1 MARRPR
7 SLRLEL
13 IATLTIVLMMAVV
26 SLSLAAE
33 VLGGR
38 RHEAQQ
44 RARLVEHA
52 RGLAAIVGPLL
63 EPASLHGGPVEPVLR
78 PSVGSMGIEA
88 IEIHRLDRDRDRAD
102 TLVSLGLAPA
112 LPRPAPDAEGHLV
125 ESDGRWVVDHAIRT
139 FSGASDRRRSV
150 LVLRLV
156 ARPSPWTRL
165 GDWTTTLMLAG
176 GVGGV
181 LVLLGGILLDVQV
194 LRPLRAI
201 RRAADEVADG
211 NLEAEVPA
219 DGPAELA
226 ALAGAFNRMTA
237 SLRRQQG
244 ENAAQRRSL
253 ARAEQLASV
262 GRLSAGVAHEV
273 GNPLAA
279 ILGYVELLLDPRS
292 QPALDPEQRAL
303 LERCR
308 TQLERIQGIV
318 GQLLDYSRP
327 AHGDPQP
334 VALHAAAERLASLLR
349 HDPRCRD
356 ATLRLEG
363 DARVQALADPGHLD
377 QVLQNLVVNACRAA
391 SHTAGAGAA
400 PLVVLRV
407 AADGDEAVLEV
418 QDSGPGVADE
428 LRPRLFEPFVTTARA
443 GEGSGLG
450 LATSRGLVEA
460 MRGRLECLPT
470 GARAPLRPE
479 GSPGAVF
486 RVILPRAEPS
496 AAPPPPSEGR
506 PGRSRS
512 PENPAPP
519 GTVQGPTFTRTL
531 RMRHRLAL
539 VSVLSAATLLASCA
553 PAYKSF
559 YRETD
564 RSLHPKPVAADK
576 VMVVKDAGDL
586 RTSWS
591 ELGSYEG
598 HAPTVKEAM
607 DAAKRTCGRYGADY
621 FILNVQPF
629 ESRGVWKVDGICAAK
644 AGT

>member
-26 SLSLAAE
+26 SLSLAVE

-44 RARLVEHA
+44 HARLVEHA
-52 RGLAAIVGPLL
+52 RGLTAIVGPLL
-63 EPASLHGGPVEPVLR
+63 EPASLHGGPVEQVLR

-88 IEIHRLDRDRDRAD
+88 IEIHRIDRDRDRTD
-102 TLVSLGLAPA
+102 TLVSVGLAPP
-112 LPRPAPDAEGHLV
+112 LPRPVPDADGRLV
-125 ESDGRWVVDHAIRT
+125 EADDLWVVDHALRT
-139 FSGASDRRRSV
+139 FSGSDRRTA

-165 GDWTTTLMLAG
+165 GDWSTTLLLAG

-181 LVLLGGILLDVQV
+181 LVLLGGVLLDVQV

-211 NLEAEVPA
+211 RLDAEVPA

-226 ALAGAFNRMTA
+226 ALASAFNRMTA
-237 SLRRQQG
+237 SLRRQLD
-244 ENAAQRRSL
+244 ENAAQRLSL

-292 QPALDPEQRAL
+292 EPALDPEPRAL

-308 TQLERIQGIV
+308 TQLERIQGTV

-327 AHGDPQP
+327 ASGRPQP
-334 VALHAAAERLASLLR
+334 VALHDAAQRLVSLVR

-356 ATLRLEG
+356 VALQLEG
-363 DARVQALADPGHLD
+363 DESVQALADPAHLD
-377 QVLQNLVVNACRAA
+377 QVLQNLLVNACRAA
-391 SHTAGAGAA
+391 TQADVADAE
-400 PLVVLRV
+400 PLVVVRV
-407 AADGDEAVLEV
+407 EATGDEAVLEV
-418 QDSGPGVADE
+418 QDTGPGVAQE

-443 GEGSGLG
+443 GEGTGLG
-450 LATSRGLVEA
+450 LAISRGLVEA
-460 MRGRLECLPT
+460 MHGRLECLP
-470 GARAPLRPE
+470 ARARVPLRPG

-486 RVILPRAEPS
+486 RVILPRAKVS
-496 AAPPPPSEGR
+496 AAP
-506 PGRSRS
+506 S
-512 PENPAPP
+512 PPAPR
-519 GTVQGPTFTRTL
+519 PT
-531 RMRHRLAL
+531 
-539 VSVLSAATLLASCA
+539 
-553 PAYKSF
+553 
-559 YRETD
+559 
-564 RSLHPKPVAADK
+564 
-576 VMVVKDAGDL
+576 
-586 RTSWS
+586 
-591 ELGSYEG
+591 
-598 HAPTVKEAM
+598 
-607 DAAKRTCGRYGADY
+607 
-621 FILNVQPF
+621 
-629 ESRGVWKVDGICAAK
+629 
-644 AGT
+644 